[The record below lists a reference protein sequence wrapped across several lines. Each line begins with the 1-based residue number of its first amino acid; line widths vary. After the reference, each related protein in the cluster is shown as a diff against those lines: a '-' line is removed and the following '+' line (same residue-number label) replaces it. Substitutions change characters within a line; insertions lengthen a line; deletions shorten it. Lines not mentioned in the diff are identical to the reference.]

1 MTGGS
6 LGKRYAR
13 ALLEL
18 ARADGTATAAGEEL
32 GRAAAAFAEPRLRPL
47 VLSPAIDAGARL
59 KTVKAVIAALQ
70 LSRMVGNLIALL
82 AERDRLVILPEVAEW
97 YEDLLDE
104 ELGRAR
110 AVVRSAGPLTA
121 AERSAL
127 VELARRLT
135 GRREVIVTTAVDPE
149 LLGGVVLDVGG
160 TVYDGSIRTQLVRL
174 SKAMAEGGA

>member
-6 LGKRYAR
+6 LPKRYAR

-18 ARADGTATAAGEEL
+18 VRADDAAAAAGDEL
-32 GRAAAAFAEPRLRPL
+32 GQAAAAFSEPRLRPL
-47 VLSPAIDAGARL
+47 VMSPIIDAAARL
-59 KTVKAVIAALQ
+59 KIVKAVVAALG
-70 LSRMVGNLIALL
+70 LSKAVGNFVALL
-82 AERDRLVILPEVAEW
+82 AERDRLSILPDVARW
-97 YEDLLDE
+97 YDALLDE

-110 AVVRSAGPLTA
+110 AVIRSAAPLSP

-135 GRREVIVTTAVDPE
+135 GCREVIATTSVDPE

-160 TVYDGSIRTQLVRL
+160 TVYDGSVQTQLVRL
-174 SKAMAEGGA
+174 SKEMAEGGA